1 MYKYLS
7 SYSTTAESF
16 NDVVWQHKRQTP
28 ILYVCLRYDNV
39 AAPLGCL
46 HHLGVSFQWN
56 PNARSIQLCG
66 IHQAFS
72 SSFPLSRTPLGPGL
86 IPKALQFPHNDLCPH
101 VALVKLYLCITTTAI
116 SITTHTH
123 THTHTHIHTHTGIPV
138 SSTGYSRNR
147 SQRVVLRLAASPG
160 NSWNLQ
166 NSWTPP
172 TPDLRNQKLWAGG

>member
-16 NDVVWQHKRQTP
+16 NDVVWQHKRQIP
-28 ILYVCLRYDNV
+28 ILYVCLRYNNV

-56 PNARSIQLCG
+56 PNARSIQLWG

-101 VALVKLYLCITTTAI
+101 VALVKLYLYTTTAI

-123 THTHTHIHTHTGIPV
+123 THTHTEEF
-138 SSTGYSRNR
+138 
-147 SQRVVLRLAASPG
+147 LFLAQDTIEIDL
-160 NSWNLQ
+160 NVWCWDLQ
-166 NSWTPP
+166 HHLETPEICKILGLP
-172 TPDLRNQKLWAGG
+172 PPQT

>member
-7 SYSTTAESF
+7 SYSTTAESY
-16 NDVVWQHKRQTP
+16 NDVVWQHKRQIP
-28 ILYVCLRYDNV
+28 ILYVCLRYNNV
-39 AAPLGCL
+39 AAPLGFL

-56 PNARSIQLCG
+56 PNARSIQLWG

-72 SSFPLSRTPLGPGL
+72 SSFPFSRTPLGPGL

-101 VALVKLYLCITTTAI
+101 VALVKLYLYTTTAI
-116 SITTHTH
+116 SITIHTHTH
-123 THTHTHIHTHTGIPV
+123 THTHTGIPV
-138 SSTGYSRNR
+138 SPTGYNRNR
-147 SQRVVLRLAASPG
+147 SQRVVLRPAASPG

-172 TPDLRNQKLWAGG
+172 TPDLRKQKLWAGG